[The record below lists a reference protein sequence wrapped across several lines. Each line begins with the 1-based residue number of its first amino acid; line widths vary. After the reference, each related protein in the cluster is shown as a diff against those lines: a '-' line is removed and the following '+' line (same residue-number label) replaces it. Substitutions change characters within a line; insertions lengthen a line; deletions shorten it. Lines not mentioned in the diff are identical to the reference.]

1 MGASPNPSKLGCFS
15 MKSGWFL
22 GIPPPRPPMSNIS
35 IHHLASEGKNTRL
48 LKLSLRGARD
58 GPKTMGKNYA
68 CFSELIKT
76 LSKTL

>member
-1 MGASPNPSKLGCFS
+1 MGAPPNPSKLGCFS

-22 GIPPPRPPMSNIS
+22 GIPPRPPMSNIS

>member
-1 MGASPNPSKLGCFS
+1 MGALPNPSKLGCFS
-15 MKSGWFL
+15 MKSGCFW
-22 GIPPPRPPMSNIS
+22 GSPPVTPMSNIS
-35 IHHLASEGKNTRL
+35 IHHLAFEGKNTKL